1 MAFPTPWEARN
12 NTTSRTRESIPLTLA
27 KRAFSLTAVEKHKG
41 DRQTNAKPRDKKQW
55 FIYYR
60 GSKDPGLVT

>member
-1 MAFPTPWEARN
+1 MALPTMWEARN
-12 NTTSRTRESIPLTLA
+12 HITTKTRESIPLTLA

-41 DRQTNAKPRDKKQW
+41 DRQTNTRDKKHW

-60 GSKDPGLVT
+60 GSEDPG